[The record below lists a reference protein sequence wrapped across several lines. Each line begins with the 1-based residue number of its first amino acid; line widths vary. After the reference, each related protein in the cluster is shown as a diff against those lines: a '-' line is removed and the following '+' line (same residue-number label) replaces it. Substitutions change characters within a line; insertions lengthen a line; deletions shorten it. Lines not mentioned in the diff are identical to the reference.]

1 MKTEGEAQRLRIYV
15 NESDRLD
22 GRPLYEQ
29 LVREAR
35 DMGLAG
41 ATAIRGIEGFGVN
54 DKIHTV
60 KVLRLSEDLPIVIEI
75 VEQPA
80 RIAAFLAKV
89 DALLSEGMV
98 TIEAVRTINY
108 RREPGF
114 EPQFEPQLDDELQ
127 LESSTEPTPMPAPVA
142 PTATQRQRNER
153 AQKIIEAAK
162 KSASK
167 ARHAFADSVDVL
179 LAMLCESKGIAT
191 QALAALGIDCESV
204 SRNLRD
210 AVNRDESS
218 RNYIATLEKK
228 SAAAAKWLDHDEISS
243 EHLLLALCEIRPSAA
258 TDTLT
263 RLGAQ
268 PRDICGE
275 VLKLIGH
282 EEDWQR
288 WLADHPEM

>member
-1 MKTEGEAQRLRIYV
+1 MKTEGEAHRLRIYV

-60 KVLRLSEDLPIVIEI
+60 KVLRLSEDLPVVIEI
-75 VEQPA
+75 IEQPA

-89 DALLSEGMV
+89 DTLVSEGML

-114 EPQFEPQLDDELQ
+114 VPQIDDELQ
-127 LESSTEPTPMPAPVA
+127 LESPMEVSPAPA
-142 PTATQRQRNER
+142 PAAPAAGTRPRDER
-153 AQKIIEAAK
+153 AQKIIEDSK

-204 SRNLRD
+204 SRSLRE

-228 SAAAAKWLDHDEISS
+228 SAAAAKWLDHDEIGS